1 MELSVYI
8 GNKIK
13 YYREQMGMTQ
23 EDLAKRLKTTR
34 QSISRYENGDRKA
47 NQDILFELADVFGI
61 SINTFF
67 PRVETKDINEVYNL
81 LNSENQTIVYDFAKS
96 KLDEQNTISDNVVPF
111 PTTLNLDAVVSAGT
125 GEWQDDNF
133 KEEIEYDGTVP
144 KHDYVVR
151 VNGDSMRPM
160 FEDDD
165 IVFVKKQDYISNG
178 AVMIIVVD
186 DEAYIKKV
194 RVDGGQL
201 RLVSL
206 NPKYDDILVNNF
218 SDVRIIGKV
227 IFD

>member
-1 MELSVYI
+1 MELSVYV

-23 EDLAKRLKTTR
+23 EDLAKKLKTTR

-47 NQDILFELADVFGI
+47 NQDILFELADIFGI

-81 LNSENQTIVYDFAKS
+81 LNFDNQAIVYDFAKS

-125 GEWQDDNF
+125 GEWQDGTL
-133 KEEIEYDGTVP
+133 KEEVEYDGTIP
-144 KHDYVVR
+144 AHDYVVR
-151 VNGDSMRPM
+151 VNGDSMQPL
-160 FEDDD
+160 FEDNQIIFIRKTNDVRD
-165 IVFVKKQDYISNG
+165 GQIIVCTLNNETYVKKIMGN
-178 AVMIIVVD
+178 
-186 DEAYIKKV
+186 
-194 RVDGGQL
+194 

-206 NPKYDDILVNNF
+206 NKKYDDIQINEYDDF
-218 SDVRIIGKV
+218 SVVGV
-227 IFD
+227 VVL